1 MHIAEHAFAGE
12 IRQRGHHATSSAAAR
27 AARKAVALLK
37 VRSPKSA
44 VFGGGI
50 LHFIGVQRHAAR
62 ALLRKYCE
70 EISRKNEQVTSRH
83 IKGAASRCRP
93 ALRVQHYTLIAPQA
107 AATHDERVAV
117 SSCIS
122 RALSSLCGLR
132 AHFTFLPCKAKTFR
146 FCAEVMFA

>member
-12 IRQRGHHATSSAAAR
+12 IRQRGHHATSSAAAG

-62 ALLRKYCE
+62 ALL
-70 EISRKNEQVTSRH
+70 
-83 IKGAASRCRP
+83 
-93 ALRVQHYTLIAPQA
+93 
-107 AATHDERVAV
+107 
-117 SSCIS
+117 
-122 RALSSLCGLR
+122 
-132 AHFTFLPCKAKTFR
+132 HFAM
-146 FCAEVMFA
+146 EVLQRD